1 VESVVYHGGQAEDLA
16 LKIRWLTVFFTFGVE
31 IWFLRRPLQ
40 LNFPMLRKSG
50 GGFLL
55 RERDDIHRQL
65 SEMTYDDA
73 GGRFAE
79 GDVPRP
85 NI

>member
-1 VESVVYHGGQAEDLA
+1 MESVVYHGSQAKDLA
-16 LKIRWLTVFFTFGVE
+16 LKICWLTVFFTFGVE

-55 RERDDIHRQL
+55 RMRDDTHRQL
-65 SEMTYDDA
+65 SEMITDTL
-73 GGRFAE
+73 
-79 GDVPRP
+79 DV
-85 NI
+85 